1 MLPYEKVEYE
11 EKKRSVQVEKA
22 LSAFIMGI
30 IRNTDRTILAQICK
44 SSKDFPMDDCDWI
57 PDKFDTSW
65 LEVEEMVKGLTDR
78 QKVVFQ
84 IVYIEGRR
92 PADAARRLEVSHS
105 AVRQILK
112 RIQERLDV
120 WMADKGYDYDG

>member
-44 SSKDFPMDDCDWI
+44 SSKDFPMD
-57 PDKFDTSW
+57 DTSW